1 MAVYEV
7 KGPDG
12 AIYEV
17 EGPPDATDQQVIN
30 AVLQQ
35 IRREE
40 RQTKKQTFQDELTAL
55 RESARTP
62 VTSVEKPPEDKVT
75 VADQF
80 EEFLKGIPGGAAG
93 FAESAALGVTAP

>member
-40 RQTKKQTFQDELTAL
+40 RQTKEQTFQDELTAL
-55 RESARTP
+55 RESARAP
-62 VTSVEKPPEDKVT
+62 VTPVEKPPEDKVKD
-75 VADQF
+75 ADQF
-80 EEFLKGIPGGAAG
+80 EEL
-93 FAESAALGVTAP
+93 

>member
-40 RQTKKQTFQDELTAL
+40 RQTKEQTF
-55 RESARTP
+55 
-62 VTSVEKPPEDKVT
+62 
-75 VADQF
+75 
-80 EEFLKGIPGGAAG
+80 
-93 FAESAALGVTAP
+93 